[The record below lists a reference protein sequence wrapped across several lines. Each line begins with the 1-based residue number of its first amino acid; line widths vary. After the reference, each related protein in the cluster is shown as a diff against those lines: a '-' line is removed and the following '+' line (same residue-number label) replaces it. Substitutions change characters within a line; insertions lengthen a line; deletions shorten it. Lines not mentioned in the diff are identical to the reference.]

1 MSGGSMNYFSFTFDE
16 PLAIMTPF
24 FCSCF
29 VGNFNLPPAISL
41 RLLLRF
47 GSGSR

>member
-16 PLAIMTPF
+16 PLAIMNPF
-24 FCSCF
+24 FCS
-29 VGNFNLPPAISL
+29 GLMSNFNLPPAISL

-47 GSGSR
+47 DSGSR